1 MELRVPARLALV
13 LALALASLGCA
24 REPAR
29 KPDVI
34 VIVVDTLRADRLGL
48 SGYARPTSPVLDQL
62 ARDGAAFTDCTA
74 QSAWTRPSMVS
85 LLHGRYFTAYRDAP
99 DPQLPTLV
107 EMFRGAGYRTL
118 GVSANLLLKTQ
129 FGFDRG
135 FELYDDRRANREPD
149 ATMSIPRT
157 FEQVCADLWPLLDTP
172 ESTSA
177 GRRPLFLYLQ
187 PFDPHAPYFE
197 HAEYDAELPTRG
209 VDPLFD
215 PAWHAAE
222 LERLGSAGT
231 AEDPKN
237 ERALRFLA
245 YQRGLYDQE
254 VRYADAWLG
263 KLLDGLRVR
272 GLLDRAIVAVVS
284 DHGEGLWDHVAWIE
298 PAKQAGLPP
307 QQLFYQQHGA
317 HLHQEALRT
326 PFVLWGA
333 GVPKGLRVDAA
344 VENVDLFPTLLEL
357 ADVALP
363 EGLHGHSVVPH
374 VRRESGSRQE
384 PVAPREFVY
393 SSVLLGDC
401 VREIASGL
409 VYIEPSELGKKYRS
423 GPELYDLRS
432 DPRERVN
439 VAGER
444 PADVERLAA
453 ALRAWRAKYPTE
465 SRLGEKSEAE
475 IQLMNSLGYTGEHY
489 GGK

>member
-1 MELRVPARLALV
+1 MRLRLPVLLACAV
-13 LALALASLGCA
+13 ALAGCA

-48 SGYARPTSPVLDQL
+48 SGYERPTSPVLDAL

-74 QSAWTRPSMVS
+74 QSSWTRPSMVS

-99 DPQLPTLV
+99 DPELATLPET
-107 EMFRGAGYRTL
+107 FRAAGYRTL

-135 FELYDDRRANREPD
+135 FELYDDRRANKEPE

-157 FEQVCADLWPLLDTP
+157 FEQVCADLWPLLDTA

-177 GRRPLFLYLQ
+177 ERRPLFLYLQ

-209 VDPLFD
+209 IDPRFD
-215 PAWHAAE
+215 PKWHADE
-222 LERLGSAGT
+222 LARLGFTGT
-231 AEDPKN
+231 PEDPTG
-237 ERALRFLA
+237 ERALRFCA

-272 GLLDRAIVAVVS
+272 GLLDRAVVALVS
-284 DHGEGLWDHVAWIE
+284 DHGEGLWDHVAWLE
-298 PAKQAGLPP
+298 PAKQIGAPP

-317 HLHQEALRT
+317 HLYQEAIRT

-344 VENVDLFPTLLEL
+344 IENVDLYPTLLEL
-357 ADVALP
+357 ADVPLP
-363 EGLHGHSVVPH
+363 AGLHGQSAVPH
-374 VRRESGSRQE
+374 VRRES
-384 PVAPREFVY
+384 PPARELVY
-393 SSVLLGDC
+393 STVLLGDC
-401 VREIASGL
+401 VREVASGL
-409 VYIEPSELGKKYRS
+409 VYIEPSELGRKYRTE
-423 GPELYDLRS
+423 PELYDLRS

-439 VAGER
+439 VASAR
-444 PADVERLAA
+444 PADVARLAE

-475 IQLMNSLGYTGEHY
+475 IKLMNSLGYSGEHY

>member
-1 MELRVPARLALV
+1 MALRVPARLALV
-13 LALALASLGCA
+13 LAFALATLACS

-74 QSAWTRPSMVS
+74 QSSWTRPSMVS

-99 DPQLPTLV
+99 DPALPTLPEV
-107 EMFRGAGYRTL
+107 FRGAGYRTL
-118 GVSANLLLKTQ
+118 GVTANLLLKTQ
-129 FGFDRG
+129 YGFDRG
-135 FELYDDRRANREPD
+135 FELYDDRRANKEPE
-149 ATMSIPRT
+149 ATTSIPRT

-177 GRRPLFLYLQ
+177 DRRPLFLYLQ

-197 HAEYDAELPTRG
+197 HAQYDDELPTRG
-209 VDPLFD
+209 IDPLFD

-222 LERLGSAGT
+222 LARLGFSGPAD
-231 AEDPKN
+231 DPTG
-237 ERALRFLA
+237 ERALRFCA

-272 GLLDRAIVAVVS
+272 GLLDHAVVAVVS
-284 DHGEGLWDHVAWIE
+284 DHGEGLWDHVAWLE
-298 PAKQAGLPP
+298 PAKQIGAPP
-307 QQLFYQQHGA
+307 QVLFYQQHGA
-317 HLHQEALRT
+317 HLYQEAIRT

-333 GVPKGLRVDAA
+333 GVPQGVRVDAA
-344 VENVDLFPTLLEL
+344 IENVDLFPTLLEL

-363 EGLHGHSVVPH
+363 AGLHGQSVLPR
-374 VRRESGSRQE
+374 VRRES
-384 PVAPREFVY
+384 PAPRELVY
-393 SSVLLGDC
+393 STVLLGDC
-401 VREIASGL
+401 VRDVARGL
-409 VYIEPSELGKKYRS
+409 VYIEPSELGRKYRPQ
-423 GPELYDLRS
+423 PELYDLRS

-439 VAGER
+439 VATER
-444 PADVERLAA
+444 PADVERLAG
-453 ALRAWRAKYPTE
+453 ALRAWRAQYPTE
-465 SRLGEKSEAE
+465 SKLGEKSEAE
-475 IQLMNSLGYTGEHY
+475 IQLMKSLGYTGEHF
-489 GGK
+489 GGR